1 MVGLKLDA
9 NQPSPAKWA
18 DWQRH
23 EPVLDAVD
31 FPGLRSA
38 LLNRDNPEHHKDE
51 LLGALIRLGQSQ
63 LDVDGDAR
71 MATIVCLLPGLRRVV
86 RRYQDILGPCDA
98 WAELVIALWEQLG
111 TYDLDRRPSRVAANL
126 VWDSTNR
133 LVRAVRRERAWR
145 NHIDLDGCAEH
156 SSGWHTQGVPGV
168 LADTDA
174 GGVLAPIDAVLIEA
188 TRLNGISLADAAV
201 LLGISYEA
209 AKKRRQRAEAT
220 WVAWWAPELLPTLP
234 FIVERQRERQAA

>member
-1 MVGLKLDA
+1 MLAYFTVGVVIMTCPL
-9 NQPSPAKWA
+9 
-18 DWQRH
+18 
-23 EPVLDAVD
+23 
-31 FPGLRSA
+31 
-38 LLNRDNPEHHKDE
+38 
-51 LLGALIRLGQSQ
+51 
-63 LDVDGDAR
+63 
-71 MATIVCLLPGLRRVV
+71 VCLEPEPTLHCPSQEG
-86 RRYQDILGPCDA
+86 
-98 WAELVIALWEQLG
+98 
-111 TYDLDRRPSRVAANL
+111 SRVAANL
-126 VWDSTNR
+126 LWDSTNR

-145 NHIDLDGCAEH
+145 NHIDLGGCAEH
-156 SSGWHTQGVPGV
+156 SSGWNTQGVPGV

-220 WVAWWAPELLPTLP
+220 WVGWWAPELLPTLP